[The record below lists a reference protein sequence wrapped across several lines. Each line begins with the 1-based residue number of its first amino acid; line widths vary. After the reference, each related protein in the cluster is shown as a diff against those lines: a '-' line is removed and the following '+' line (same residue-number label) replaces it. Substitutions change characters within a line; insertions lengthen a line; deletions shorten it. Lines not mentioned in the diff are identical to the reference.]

1 MSELAPSNKKQVYKT
16 WPRQIFFFRSTLPF
30 ALNVQS
36 EAAFYL
42 ILSCCTLWLL
52 SLPEGPQHREL
63 NGESLLLG
71 DCCAWVAVCNRSLL
85 TPPPTA
91 AEISCQM
98 LSPCKQYCVIML
110 LITRNNHIRHSN
122 KSATTLS
129 RAAQPHSKNKNKKQ
143 NQSKNVPSQ
152 TYHRS
157 VDIHTTGGLPSE
169 IKYQMRLKWVF
180 FFYIH
185 SYLSEANY
193 NCIPRESKMLQSNLG
208 FFRKTSW
215 TALAMKSGVQ
225 LKMPS

>member
-1 MSELAPSNKKQVYKT
+1 MEPWVELFCHFGGRNHVTWMSRAISLSSVFFFFKSVTENDLLLTILSQNTTKETFHHALFRLSGLQKCNCFAPITRHLFWNLLMSELAPSNKKQVYKT

-129 RAAQPHSKNKNKKQ
+129 RAAQPHSKNKNKK
-143 NQSKNVPSQ
+143 
-152 TYHRS
+152 
-157 VDIHTTGGLPSE
+157 
-169 IKYQMRLKWVF
+169 
-180 FFYIH
+180 
-185 SYLSEANY
+185 
-193 NCIPRESKMLQSNLG
+193 
-208 FFRKTSW
+208 
-215 TALAMKSGVQ
+215 
-225 LKMPS
+225 